1 MAFFNNL
8 KSSLKQKWL
17 QYFQVNRY
25 WIMLHMEVE
34 SVYTPDGGRRPPS
47 SLILGVVNALE
58 PQLAELMVA
67 FCELNPVP
75 DALIDVLELN
85 FDPDLLLGN
94 RFNAQAMPEELSEGI
109 VIQTLTELE
118 SDLSDVSFTEA
129 EEVVL
134 VETDDGSLIAMSE
147 EDAAALVSEM
157 TDESVLMPTD
167 ESVVMHPDEAAALVE
182 AMVLNEI
189 VQDVFEESSEAQSLE
204 TPSAPQQQAESPETP
219 NTFSKEQTESGEV
232 MSDVWVED
240 ASSPEAEIQPQASDI
255 AASSKERQVEDD
267 EISRLFPNL

>member
-25 WIMLHMEVE
+25 WITLHMEVE

-118 SDLSDVSFTEA
+118 SDLSDMSFTEA
-129 EEVVL
+129 EEVIL

-147 EDAAALVSEM
+147 EDAAALVNEM
-157 TDESVLMPTD
+157 TDESVLVPTD

-182 AMVLNEI
+182 AMVVNEI
-189 VQDVFEESSEAQSLE
+189 VQDVFEESLKEQSLE
-204 TPSAPQQQAESPETP
+204 TP
-219 NTFSKEQTESGEV
+219 NTIGTEQTASGDV

-240 ASSPEAEIQPQASDI
+240 ASSPEAEIQPQASDTT
-255 AASSKERQVEDD
+255 ASSKERQVEDD